1 MGYNMAVKRVVWPA
15 LVLATT
21 AACAT
26 PVAGNPVAADVTT
39 AKADAE
45 VVRWMNNFCGVANY
59 LSASGGYTL
68 DAPPAD
74 PAEAKKALSTS
85 LGRVVDVLNVAV
97 HDLDELTPAPV
108 VAADTAVEVILEPLS
123 KARDKFTLAKST
135 VDEAPEM
142 TLEIFAA
149 VNQHLTEAVTMMN
162 DGVEQVS
169 LVSLPDDF
177 REAAGQA
184 ENCDK

>member
-1 MGYNMAVKRVVWPA
+1 MKRLVWSA

-26 PVAGNPVAADVTT
+26 PVAGKPVAGQVTT
-39 AKADAE
+39 AQADAE

-59 LSASGGYTL
+59 LGASGGFTL
-68 DAPPAD
+68 GTPPTD
-74 PAEAKKALSTS
+74 PAEAKKSLSTS

-108 VAADTAVEVILEPLS
+108 AAADTAVEVILEPLS
-123 KARDKFTLAKST
+123 KARDKFVLAKST
-135 VDEAPEM
+135 VDEAPEL
-142 TLEIFAA
+142 TLDIFGA

-162 DGVEQVS
+162 DGVEQVG

-177 REAAGQA
+177 REAADQA
-184 ENCDK
+184 ENCTK

>member
-1 MGYNMAVKRVVWPA
+1 MKRVVWA
-15 LVLATT
+15 VLVLATT
-21 AACAT
+21 AACGT
-26 PVAGNPVAADVTT
+26 PVAGRPVAGRVVTPGS
-39 AKADAE
+39 DAE
-45 VVRWMNNFCGVANY
+45 VVRWMDNFCGVANY
-59 LSASGGYTL
+59 LSASGGFTL
-68 DAPPAD
+68 GTPPTD
-74 PAEAKKALSTS
+74 PAEAKKSLSSS

-108 VAADTAVEVILEPLS
+108 AAADPAVEVILEPLS
-123 KARDKFTLAKST
+123 KARDKFVLAKST
-135 VDEAPEM
+135 VDEAPEL
-142 TLEIFAA
+142 TLEVFGT

-184 ENCDK
+184 ENCGK

>member
-1 MGYNMAVKRVVWPA
+1 MKRVVWSV

-26 PVAGNPVAADVTT
+26 PVAGKPVAGPVTT
-39 AKADAE
+39 PKSDAE
-45 VVRWMNNFCGVANY
+45 VVRWMDNFCGVANY
-59 LSASGGYTL
+59 LSASGGFTL
-68 DAPPAD
+68 GTPPTD
-74 PAEAKKALSTS
+74 PAEAKKSLSTS

-97 HDLDELTPAPV
+97 HDLDELTPAPA

-123 KARDKFTLAKST
+123 KARDKFALAKST
-135 VDEAPEM
+135 VDEAPEL
-142 TLEIFAA
+142 TLEVFGT

-184 ENCDK
+184 KNCTK